1 MVRTHQLDEL
11 SDLLN
16 HTLIQSLKAFKNTL
30 FDSQHSRI
38 RRLQIND
45 EHVKTTSNIA
55 AASHYKSMFNFAYMQ
70 LLAII
75 CQPSLSSS
83 SSSIDSIAADEK
95 KTRFFFSE
103 SMCNLADLL
112 LEQVLLD
119 SYYVDSQW
127 AAPTA
132 AGDSASSDADN
143 LDAEVEAIKYF
154 IERLVS
160 SYPLF
165 VVVAFNSKI
174 KSFI

>member
-1 MVRTHQLDEL
+1 
-11 SDLLN
+11 
-16 HTLIQSLKAFKNTL
+16 
-30 FDSQHSRI
+30 
-38 RRLQIND
+38 
-45 EHVKTTSNIA
+45 
-55 AASHYKSMFNFAYMQ
+55 
-70 LLAII
+70 
-75 CQPSLSSS
+75 
-83 SSSIDSIAADEK
+83 
-95 KTRFFFSE
+95 
-103 SMCNLADLL
+103 MCNLADLL

-165 VVVAFNSKI
+165 LLLHLALKLNRSFDINRRDVSVQKKFENPSNQHILWMLLEFLANGNYSCFVVVVDLHF
-174 KSFI
+174 